1 MRGKTQGKII
11 RHNRIIAKQY
21 KQFVDANHFR
31 GRRITD
37 NQNLLGNHDH
47 IDNLLQ
53 VSREY
58 NASDRHVIQCGWQF
72 VMLDSSVPGKVFGAL
87 AESEL
92 AFLSETL
99 EQHPDIPAVI
109 ALHHHPVDI
118 GSDWMEKIGLTNRD
132 AFWQVLDRF
141 PQVRIVLWGHIHQEH
156 ERERNGVQLLATPS
170 TCI

>member
-1 MRGKTQGKII
+1 MKKGGDRWATPG
-11 RHNRIIAKQY
+11 
-21 KQFVDANHFR
+21 
-31 GRRITD
+31 
-37 NQNLLGNHDH
+37 HD
-47 IDNLLQ
+47 
-53 VSREY
+53 E
-58 NASDRHVIQCGWQF
+58 WQF

-156 ERERNGVQLLATPS
+156 ERERNASGEEQNRADQRRRRHCSLPRAPRTS
-170 TCI
+170 GR